1 MNRIKG
7 AFVRVNNKD
16 KVGHLIENSDWSGN
30 FFLVKVTPAC
40 LAQLTSLA
48 KYRCLKLNDR
58 AKSTE
63 STFWCVDRSKVAIG

>member
-7 AFVRVNNKD
+7 AFVGVNNKD
-16 KVGHLIENSDWSGN
+16 QVGHLIENSDCSGN
-30 FFLVKVTPAC
+30 FFLVKVTQAC

-58 AKSTE
+58 AKSWKALFGVLTGV
-63 STFWCVDRSKVAIG
+63 T